1 MGKQKQISIYKSKVM
16 RVTEVDFSGR
26 PVIGDDSVI
35 VTNGQITTQ
44 FTGNVE
50 EGEALSATNGNGDI
64 CWTEPSDPSFTG
76 YGIEATFCNVDF
88 ALFEKL
94 TGHPVV
100 LNDDGTIVGIEERSN
115 IKLSDVTF
123 ALELWTGANTKD
135 TARTG
140 AEGEWG
146 YILAPF
152 VRGGTISDITV
163 ENAAITFGVTGM
175 VTKNGTNW
183 GSGPYNVELVGGVA
197 APLFEPV
204 ATTAYRRTM
213 SVEIAPPQVYEGSIP
228 LLDPTDPALTDFT
241 FTDDVGTLEADF
253 VPVPSGTDPVWYEFG
268 DGSWDVADTGSYTH
282 TYPAAGTYSVTAR
295 RGTSEIT
302 KNVVVSAA

>member
-1 MGKQKQISIYKSKVM
+1 MGKQKQISLFKSKVM

-26 PVIGDDSVI
+26 PVIGPESVI

-50 EGEALSATNGNGDI
+50 EGEALSGTNGNGDI
-64 CWTEPSDPSFTG
+64 CWSEPSDPTFTG
-76 YGIEATFCNVDF
+76 YTIEATFCNVDF

-94 TGHPVV
+94 TGHPVI
-100 LNDDGTIVGIEERSN
+100 LNDDGTIVGIEERGS

-123 ALELWTGANTKD
+123 ALELWTGANTKAV
-135 TARTG
+135 ARDG

-175 VTKNGTNW
+175 ITKNGTNW
-183 GSGPYNVELVGGVA
+183 GSGPYDVELVGGEA
-197 APLFEPV
+197 APLFTPV
-204 ATTAYRRTM
+204 DKTAYRRTM
-213 SVEIAPPQVYEGSIP
+213 SVEIAPPTVYEGSIP
-228 LLDPTDPALTDFT
+228 LLDRTDPAITDITPTATGLSVAF
-241 FTDDVGTLEADF
+241 A
-253 VPVPSGTDPVWYEFG
+253 PVPAGTDPVWYEFG
-268 DGSWDVADTGSYTH
+268 DGEWDVAETGSYTH
-282 TYPAAGTYSVTAR
+282 VYAAAGTYTVTAR
-295 RGTSEIT
+295 RGVSEHSET
-302 KNVVVSAA
+302 LVVTA